1 MIKILVTGA
10 NGQLGRCLKNIL
22 QSDADLNVLYT
33 DINELDLTNK
43 TAVEKIITA
52 NTFDY
57 IINCAAYTAV
67 DNAECNE
74 VICSKIN
81 TEAIGNIAEAA
92 RQYKTKVI
100 HISTDY
106 VFNGEN
112 HRPYEEND
120 KPEPQSVYGRTKL
133 AGEAILMSFCPSTSI
148 VIRTAWLY
156 SEYGNNFVKKMLE
169 LAKQKDY
176 INVVSD
182 QIGTP
187 TYAGDLAQT
196 IYHIIK
202 YNEWHPGIFHFTN
215 EGVASWYDLTMAT
228 FRLAGINNC
237 KVHPIRT
244 KEYPTAAKRPSY
256 SVLSKDKIKRLY
268 NISIPYW
275 EFSLNKC
282 INNLKQL

>member
-22 QSDADLNVLYT
+22 QSDADLNVSYT
-33 DINELDLTNK
+33 DIDELDLTNK
-43 TAVEKIITA
+43 TAVDKIITA

-67 DNAECNE
+67 DNAESNE

-92 RQYKTKVI
+92 RRNKTKVI

-112 HRPYEEND
+112 HCPYEEND

-169 LAKQKDY
+169 LAKQKQC

-182 QIGTP
+182 QVGTP

-202 YNEWHPGIFHFTN
+202 FDEWHSGIFHFTN

-228 FRLAGINNC
+228 FRLAGINTC
-237 KVHPIRT
+237 KVTPIRT
-244 KEYPTAAKRPSY
+244 KEYPTAAKRPLY

-275 EFSLNKC
+275 ESSLKKC